1 MLTPAIA
8 SSVAVGGIAP
18 FMTYVVGHSFNTFA
32 AFPLTPHPSQAAK
45 DALLHGVGLA
55 ALQLVALGL
64 GALVMSSVTSGLWI
78 STGEWNVIELR
89 RKVYHAVVHNQLVW
103 FDRQMGSDN
112 PTNVQDMGGESAPI
126 GAGGLMAKFA
136 KQVPSSLYL
145 TPCID
150 PLNRAT
156 DDVRAASSLAT
167 GHLIQHL
174 TTTLTALVLAFVW
187 SPLLTLVILSAVP
200 FLILI
205 QGFSQAF
212 ASPRLAQEQTLIAHA
227 ASLVSRVV
235 SNIGAVKAA
244 NAASY
249 EHTLLTRLPV
259 AVQSLGAIW
268 GVASG
273 TNQFVTMA
281 MFVQGFWYG
290 AHLVLQGKNRPGDVM
305 SVFWACLI
313 ATSNLQM
320 MVPLLV
326 ILAKGKAA
334 AAELAT
340 VISSSQEDPAVIVTK
355 HRKLRPLRR
364 IMPHNFVGDFTLTNL
379 TFSYPTRPTVPV
391 LRDVDIFLPSRE
403 TTFIVGPSGCGKST
417 IGSILLGYYTPA
429 LGKGEVL
436 LDEQDL
442 RYLDASWVRQHV
454 AGVTQG
460 SAGVGAQVF
469 RGSIHWN
476 VALGAVGSGRR
487 VEDVTHAEVEE
498 ACRLA
503 MLEGWVMG
511 LEAGYETVLAGSGE
525 DGDTEGGVILSGGMR
540 QRLALARARIL
551 DPEVLIL
558 GRFSSTSGYMMIC

>member
-1 MLTPAIA
+1 MTQSCTSKWNGSIDRWEVTIPPTCWTWVARVLPLALAA
-8 SSVAVGGIAP
+8 SWSNLLGK
-18 FMTYVVGHSFNTFA
+18 
-32 AFPLTPHPSQAAK
+32 FPLCPN
-45 DALLHGVGLA
+45 
-55 ALQLVALGL
+55 VAHC
-64 GALVMSSVTSGLWI
+64 T
-78 STGEWNVIELR
+78 
-89 RKVYHAVVHNQLVW
+89 Q
-103 FDRQMGSDN
+103 
-112 PTNVQDMGGESAPI
+112 PI
-126 GAGGLMAKFA
+126 
-136 KQVPSSLYL
+136 
-145 TPCID
+145 
-150 PLNRAT
+150 NRET
-156 DDVRAASSLAT
+156 DDVRAASSLAA
-167 GHLIQHL
+167 GQLIQYL

-212 ASPRLAQEQTLIAHA
+212 ASPGIAQERTLIAHA

-249 EHTLLTRLPV
+249 EHTLLTRVAV
-259 AVQSLGAIW
+259 AVQPLGVIFGITA
-268 GVASG
+268 G
-273 TNQFVTMA
+273 TSQFVTMA

-290 AHLVLQGKNRPGDVM
+290 AHLVRQGKNQPGDVM

-326 ILAKGKAA
+326 VLAKGKAA

-340 VISSSQEDPAVIVTK
+340 VIASSHQVPVVIVAK
-355 HRKLRPLRR
+355 HRKARPLRR
-364 IMPHNFVGDFTLTNL
+364 ITPRSFAGDFTLTNL

-391 LRDVDIFLPSRE
+391 LRNVDMFLPSRE
-403 TTFIVGPSGCGKST
+403 TTFIVGSSGSGKST
-417 IGSILLGYYTPA
+417 IGSILLGHYTPA
-429 LGKGEVL
+429 LGTGEVL

-442 RYLDASWVRQHV
+442 RYLDAAWVQTHV

-469 RGSIHWN
+469 KGSIHWN

-487 VEDVTHAEVEE
+487 VENVTHAEVEE

-503 MLEGWVMG
+503 MLEGWVLG
-511 LEAGYETVLAGSGE
+511 LDAGYETVLAGSGVSNDAE
-525 DGDTEGGVILSGGMR
+525 DGVVLSGGMR
-540 QRLALARARIL
+540 QRLALARARIR
-551 DPEVLIL
+551 DPEVLVL
-558 GRFSSTSGYMMIC
+558 GGFLSTSRWMITCS

>member
-1 MLTPAIA
+1 
-8 SSVAVGGIAP
+8 
-18 FMTYVVGHSFNTFA
+18 MTYVVGQSFNTFA
-32 AFPLTPHPSQAAK
+32 AFPLTPNPSQAAK
-45 DALLHGVGLA
+45 DTLLHGVGLA
-55 ALQLVALGL
+55 ALELVALGF
-64 GALVMSSVTSGLWI
+64 GALVMSSLTSCLWI
-78 STGEWNVIELR
+78 STGECNVIELR
-89 RKVYHAVVHNQLVW
+89 RKVYHAVVHNQIEW

-112 PTNVQDMGGESAPI
+112 PTNVQDMGGEGAPI

-136 KQVPSSLYL
+136 RQVLL
-145 TPCID
+145 CFHLVRCIHS
-150 PLNRAT
+150 LNRET
-156 DDVRAASSLAT
+156 DDVRAASSLAA
-167 GHLIQHL
+167 GHLIQYL
-174 TTTLTALVLAFVW
+174 TTTLTALALAFVW

-212 ASPRLAQEQTLIAHA
+212 ASPRLAQEHTLIARA

-235 SNIGAVKAA
+235 SNIGAVKAS

-249 EHTLLTRLPV
+249 EYTLLTRLAV
-259 AVQSLGAIW
+259 AVQSLGAVW

-273 TNQFVTMA
+273 TTQFVTMA

-290 AHLVLQGKNRPGDVM
+290 AHLVLEGKNQPGDVM

-326 ILAKGKAA
+326 VLAKGKAA
-334 AAELAT
+334 AAELVT
-340 VISSSQEDPAVIVTK
+340 VISSSQQDPAVLVTK
-355 HRKLRPLRR
+355 HRKSRRLRR
-364 IMPHNFVGDFTLTNL
+364 IMPPSFVGDFTLTNL
-379 TFSYPTRPTVPV
+379 SFSYPTRPTMPV
-391 LRDVDIFLPSRE
+391 LRDVDMFLPSGE
-403 TTFIVGPSGCGKST
+403 TTFIVGASGCGKST

-442 RYLDASWVRQHV
+442 RYLDATWVRQHV

-469 RGSIHWN
+469 MGSIHWN

-487 VEDVTHAEVEE
+487 VEDVTRAEVEE

-503 MLEGWVMG
+503 MLEGWVFG
-511 LEAGYETVLAGSGE
+511 LESGYETILAGSGE
-525 DGDTEGGVILSGGMR
+525 NGNAEGGVVLSGGMR
-540 QRLALARARIL
+540 QRLALARARIR

-558 GRFSSTSGYMMIC
+558 GGFPVHYVG

>member
-1 MLTPAIA
+1 MPHCI
-8 SSVAVGGIAP
+8 
-18 FMTYVVGHSFNTFA
+18 HSC
-32 AFPLTPHPSQAAK
+32 HR
-45 DALLHGVGLA
+45 
-55 ALQLVALGL
+55 
-64 GALVMSSVTSGLWI
+64 
-78 STGEWNVIELR
+78 E
-89 RKVYHAVVHNQLVW
+89 
-103 FDRQMGSDN
+103 
-112 PTNVQDMGGESAPI
+112 
-126 GAGGLMAKFA
+126 
-136 KQVPSSLYL
+136 
-145 TPCID
+145 
-150 PLNRAT
+150 T
-156 DDVRAASSLAT
+156 DDVRAASSLAA
-167 GHLIQHL
+167 GQLVQYL
-174 TTTLTALVLAFVW
+174 TTTLTALVLAFFW

-212 ASPRLAQEQTLIAHA
+212 ATPRLAQERSLIAHA

-244 NAASY
+244 NAAPY
-249 EHTLLTRLPV
+249 ELSLLSRVAV

-268 GVASG
+268 GVTAG
-273 TNQFVTMA
+273 TSQFVTMA

-290 AHLVLQGKNRPGDVM
+290 AHLVLQGKNTPGDVM

-326 ILAKGKAA
+326 VLAKGKMA
-334 AAELAT
+334 AAELSA
-340 VISSSQEDPAVIVTK
+340 VISASQQVPVAK
-355 HRKLRPLRR
+355 HRKAQPLRR
-364 IMPHNFVGDFTLTNL
+364 IMPPGFAGDFTLTDL

-391 LRDVDIFLPSRE
+391 LRNVDMFLPSHE
-403 TTFIVGPSGCGKST
+403 TTFIVGASGCGKST

-442 RYLDASWVRQHV
+442 RYLDVAWVRKHV

-487 VEDVTHAEVEE
+487 VEDVTRAEVEE

-503 MLEGWVMG
+503 MLEGWVLG
-511 LEAGYETVLAGSGE
+511 LEAGYETILVGSGE
-525 DGDTEGGVILSGGMR
+525 STDAEGGVVLSGGMR
-540 QRLALARARIL
+540 QRLALARARIR

-558 GRFSSTSGYMMIC
+558 GGFPCTLRRMMIYSRYMRV

>member
-1 MLTPAIA
+1 MAR
-8 SSVAVGGIAP
+8 V
-18 FMTYVVGHSFNTFA
+18 
-32 AFPLTPHPSQAAK
+32 
-45 DALLHGVGLA
+45 LLLALA
-55 ALQLVALGL
+55 ASWPSLLGKLPLCLDLVHCIY
-64 GALVMSSVTSGLWI
+64 SS
-78 STGEWNVIELR
+78 
-89 RKVYHAVVHNQLVW
+89 
-103 FDRQMGSDN
+103 
-112 PTNVQDMGGESAPI
+112 
-126 GAGGLMAKFA
+126 
-136 KQVPSSLYL
+136 
-145 TPCID
+145 
-150 PLNRAT
+150 NRET
-156 DDVRAASSLAT
+156 DDVRAASSLAA
-167 GHLIQHL
+167 GQFIQYL
-174 TTTLTALVLAFVW
+174 TTTLTALILAFFW

-212 ASPRLAQEQTLIAHA
+212 ASPRLAQERTLIAHA

-249 EHTLLTRLPV
+249 EHTLLTRVAV

-268 GVASG
+268 GVTSG
-273 TNQFVTMA
+273 TSQFVTMA

-290 AHLVLQGKNRPGDVM
+290 AHLVLQGKIQPGGVM

-320 MVPLLV
+320 MVPLMV
-326 ILAKGKAA
+326 VLAKGKTA
-334 AAELAT
+334 AAELAA
-340 VISSSQEDPAVIVTK
+340 VISSSQQIPAAIVAK
-355 HRKLRPLRR
+355 HRKAQPLRR
-364 IMPHNFVGDFTLTNL
+364 ITPRSFAGGLTLTKL

-391 LRDVDIFLPSRE
+391 LRDVDMFLPSRE

-436 LDEQDL
+436 LDDQDL
-442 RYLDASWVRQHV
+442 RYLDVAWVRRHV

-460 SAGVGAQVF
+460 SAGVGAQIF

-476 VALGAVGSGRR
+476 IALGAVGSGRR

-503 MLEGWVMG
+503 MLEEWVSG
-511 LEAGYETVLAGSGE
+511 LEAGYDTILVGSGE
-525 DGDTEGGVILSGGMR
+525 NSDAEVGVVLSGGMR
-540 QRLALARARIL
+540 QRLVLARARIR

-558 GRFSSTSGYMMIC
+558 GGFPSTTRFMTTCSRYMRI